1 MYMLTHMYLKT
12 YTHTQAQANMAQTA
26 ESDETCFL
34 KITVLFHSQNSK
46 VSLQFSVKNKTGQ
59 TKLRQETKAKLHDA
73 SPFENKS
80 EYIKTLQNVTSIFF
94 LIFLEKAGRI
104 LSGRDLTFHVMY
116 FEKRVD
122 ETQE

>member
-94 LIFLEKAGRI
+94 LNFLRKGGENPEWKGSDLSCHVLREKGR
-104 LSGRDLTFHVMY
+104 
-116 FEKRVD
+116 
-122 ETQE
+122 